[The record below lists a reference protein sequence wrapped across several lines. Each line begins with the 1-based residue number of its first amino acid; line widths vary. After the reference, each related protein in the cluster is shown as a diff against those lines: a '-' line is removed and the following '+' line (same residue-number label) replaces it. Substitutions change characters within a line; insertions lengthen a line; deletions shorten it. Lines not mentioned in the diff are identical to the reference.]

1 MNGRHDELVL
11 INEHGGRHEYG
22 LSVDYLNKSASVV
35 TVKDMISF
43 CYVDGQMIARNEGK
57 LKIAVKEEK
66 VEEEE
71 EERSSVLVGM
81 ALMQL
86 VIL

>member
-1 MNGRHDELVL
+1 MLWLPGVICQAVAVGTDSTDCVDADVEKRNITMEL
-11 INEHGGRHEYG
+11 Y
-22 LSVDYLNKSASVV
+22 
-35 TVKDMISF
+35 KDMISF

-81 ALMQL
+81 GGSR
-86 VIL
+86 